1 MTYERKGKCNCEGTQ
16 QLRERKMMA
25 VLQFLQEIITFIF
38 SHLLIINVLLS
49 IVVVFFQRKDPKSVW
64 AWLLILYFIPVL
76 GFVFYLLIGA
86 DMHKRK
92 MFRTKEIEDRL
103 SNAIRRQEMII
114 RSHELTEQYPEM
126 ADYSDLVMYHLHTT
140 SAILTDDNEVEFFV
154 NGVDKFEAMKEDM
167 RKAKKSIHIEYYII
181 KDDEL
186 FQSIVEILKEKVA
199 EGVDVR
205 VLFDAMGCRS
215 VHKKMWK
222 KLEKEGIQCT
232 EFFPALIDKVM
243 FRLNYRNHRK
253 IVVIDGSI
261 GYVGGFNIGKE
272 YIDKDPKFGH
282 WRDTHMRITG
292 SSVSALEMRFILDWN
307 FADRQR
313 LLAYENYMG
322 NLLVPHFGQTP
333 IQIITSG
340 PDSHDEYIRNTY
352 VRMIHKAK
360 KSIYIQTPYFIPDES
375 LMTALQIAV
384 RSGVEVNIMIPCKP
398 DHPFVYW
405 ATYSY
410 VGELVL
416 EGANCYT
423 YENGFLHAKGIV
435 VDDMVLCYG
444 TANMD
449 IRSFALDFEV
459 NAIVYDEEK
468 AKQMVEFFKQ
478 DVEESKLLT
487 KNKYQSRSIL
497 IRFKEQVSRLL
508 SPLL

>member
-1 MTYERKGKCNCEGTQ
+1 
-16 QLRERKMMA
+16 MA
-25 VLQFLQEIITFIF
+25 AALQVLHDMISFIF

-49 IVVVFFQRKDPKSVW
+49 IVVVFFQRRNPKSVW

-76 GFVFYLLIGA
+76 GFVFYLLLGA

-103 SNAIRRQEMII
+103 ANAIRRQELMIQ
-114 RSHELTEQYPEM
+114 SQELQDKYPGVT
-126 ADYSDLVMYHLHTT
+126 DYSDLVMYHLHTT
-140 SAILTDDNEVEFFV
+140 SAMLTDDNDMEFFV
-154 NGVDKFEAMKEDM
+154 NGEDKFAALKEDM
-167 RKAKKSIHIEYYII
+167 RNAKKSIHIQYYII
-181 KDDEL
+181 KNDEL
-186 FQSIVEILKEKVA
+186 FQSIVEILKEKA
-199 EGVDVR
+199 KEGVEVR
-205 VLFDAMGCRS
+205 ILYDSMGCW
-215 VHKKMWK
+215 KMRKRIWK
-222 KLEKEGIQCT
+222 QLEKESIQCT
-232 EFFPALIDKVM
+232 EFFPALVG
-243 FRLNYRNHRK
+243 RLHLRINYRNHRK
-253 IVVIDGSI
+253 IVVIDNRI

-292 SSVSALEMRFILDWN
+292 SSVTALEARFILDWN
-307 FADRQR
+307 FADRKR
-313 LLAYENYMG
+313 LLSYEDYMD
-322 NLLVPHFGQTP
+322 NLKEKHTGKSPV
-333 IQIITSG
+333 QIITSG

-352 VRMIHKAK
+352 VRMIHKAR

-375 LMTALQIAV
+375 LMTALQIAIH
-384 RSGVEVNIMIPCKP
+384 SGVEVNIMIPCKP

-416 EGANCYT
+416 EGAKCYT
-423 YENGFLHAKGIV
+423 YENGFLHAKGII
-435 VDDMVLCYG
+435 VDDVVFCYG

-449 IRSFALDFEV
+449 IRSFELDFEV

-478 DVEESKLLT
+478 DVEQSKLLT
-487 KNKYQSRSIL
+487 KNKYQSRGL
-497 IRFKEQVSRLL
+497 FIRFKEQVSRLL

>member
-1 MTYERKGKCNCEGTQ
+1 
-16 QLRERKMMA
+16 MA
-25 VLQFLQEIITFIF
+25 TALQILHDSISFIF

-49 IVVVFFQRKDPKSVW
+49 IVVVFFQRRNPKSVW

-103 SNAIRRQEMII
+103 ANAIRRQELMI
-114 RSHELTEQYPEM
+114 RSQELKQKYPGVT
-126 ADYSDLVMYHLHTT
+126 DYSDLVMYHLHTT
-140 SAILTDDNEVEFFV
+140 SAMLTDDNNVEFFV
-154 NGVDKFEAMKEDM
+154 NGEDKFAALKEDM
-167 RKAKKSIHIEYYII
+167 RNAKKSIHIQYYII
-181 KDDEL
+181 KNDEL
-186 FQSIVEILKEKVA
+186 FRSIVEILKDKVK
-199 EGVDVR
+199 EGVKVR
-205 VLFDAMGCRS
+205 ILYDSMGCWKMR
-215 VHKKMWK
+215 KKIWK
-222 KLEKEGIQCT
+222 QLEKEGIQCT
-232 EFFPALIDKVM
+232 EFFPALVG
-243 FRLNYRNHRK
+243 RLHLRINYRNHRK
-253 IVVIDGSI
+253 IVVIDDCI

-292 SSVSALEMRFILDWN
+292 SSVTALEARFILDWN
-307 FADRQR
+307 FADRKR
-313 LLAYENYMG
+313 LLSYEDYMD
-322 NLLVPHFGQTP
+322 NLKMKHTGRSP

-352 VRMIHKAK
+352 VRMIHKAR

-375 LMTALQIAV
+375 MMTALQIAIH
-384 RSGVEVNIMIPCKP
+384 SGVKVNIMIPCKP

-423 YENGFLHAKGIV
+423 YENGFLHAKGII
-435 VDDMVLCYG
+435 VDDMVFCYG

-449 IRSFALDFEV
+449 IRSFELDFEV

-468 AKQMVEFFKQ
+468 AKQMVEFFRQ
-478 DVEESKLLT
+478 DIEQSRLLT
-487 KNKYQSRSIL
+487 KNKYQSRGL
-497 IRFKEQVSRLL
+497 FIRFKEQVSRLL